1 MSKGRQFTD
10 FLIGLLHQDLRHEYL
25 VSLLEQPEVR
35 DVRFPLIVATKQS
48 KAKQITLGLASS
60 MSEIQ
65 WVIHLLSMAM
75 NSLWHQAL
83 PGGPFSSNSIHGVTL
98 RIKNECSSLKNIQN
112 TSAINTSCY
121 QRKQVF
127 IYLSSMT
134 VSRGIT
140 KDLHLVSFCC
150 PHWWLD
156 LPLFP
161 APQLCWRLSAVPFIL

>member
-83 PGGPFSSNSIHGVTL
+83 PGGSFSSNSIHGVTI
-98 RIKNECSSLKNIQN
+98 RINMNQSYISYKHIMLSEA
-112 TSAINTSCY
+112 T
-121 QRKQVF
+121 RF
-127 IYLSSMT
+127 YLS
-134 VSRGIT
+134 VKYDSRGIT